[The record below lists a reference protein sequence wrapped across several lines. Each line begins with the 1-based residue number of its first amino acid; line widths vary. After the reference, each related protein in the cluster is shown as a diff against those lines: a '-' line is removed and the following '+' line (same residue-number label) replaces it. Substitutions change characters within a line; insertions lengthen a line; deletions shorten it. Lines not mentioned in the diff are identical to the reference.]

1 MWFVSDNAGPAHP
14 AVLEALARA
23 NAAMR
28 PSYGA
33 DEAMARVTA
42 RLRAIFE
49 APEAAVFLVG
59 HRHGGER
66 AGARLPL
73 PALGDGVRAR
83 TTPMSRR
90 TSAARSAST
99 PAARR

>member
-1 MWFVSDNAGPAHP
+1 
-14 AVLEALARA
+14 
-23 NAAMR
+23 
-28 PSYGA
+28 
-33 DEAMARVTA
+33 MARVTA

-59 HRHGGER
+59 TGT
-66 AGARLPL
+66 AAN
-73 PALGDGVRAR
+73 ALALACLCPPWATVFAM
-83 TTPMSRR
+83 TTHTCRR